1 MPTEKS
7 KDPICRLL
15 GVMKTLRSPAGCPW
29 DARQTPKTL
38 APYILEEAAE
48 VVDAIESGEP
58 EAVMD
63 EAGDLLLQVVFL
75 AQIYSEKNQ
84 FDFADIAAAIAE
96 KLIRRHPHV
105 FAEAS
110 SNLTETELNQQWERI
125 KQGEKSADRVADHSL
140 GEIPVNLPALQRA
153 RKLLDRAEKAGLLE
167 EVEKNA
173 FASEADDREAELLGR
188 ELFAL
193 VCRARRSGLDA
204 EQILRRHL
212 RKILAETRDL
222 PTNHRPKAR

>member
-1 MPTEKS
+1 MSAINT
-7 KDPICRLL
+7 KDALDRLL
-15 GVMKTLRSPAGCPW
+15 EVMKTLRSPEGCPW
-29 DARQTPKTL
+29 DAQQTPTTL

-48 VVDAIESGEP
+48 VVDAIESGNP

-75 AQIYSEKNQ
+75 AQIYSERRE

-105 FAEAS
+105 FAEAAP
-110 SNLTETELNQQWERI
+110 NLTATELNRQWERI
-125 KQGEKSADRVADHSL
+125 KQEERSADPVEAHSL

-167 EVEKNA
+167 KVEKHGGA
-173 FASEADDREAELLGR
+173 PATTSVEADLLGQ

-204 EQILRRHL
+204 EQVLRQYL
-212 RKILAETRDL
+212 QKLLDETRDL
-222 PTNHRPKAR
+222 PTIHRPKAR

>member
-1 MPTEKS
+1 MS
-7 KDPICRLL
+7 ARNAKDALNQLL
-15 GVMKTLRSPAGCPW
+15 EVMKTLRSPEGCPW
-29 DARQTPKTL
+29 DAQQTPTTL

-48 VVDAIESGEP
+48 VVDAIESGNP
-58 EAVMD
+58 KAVMD

-75 AQIYSEKNQ
+75 AQIYSERKE

-105 FAEAS
+105 FAEAA
-110 SNLTETELNQQWERI
+110 SNLTTKELNQQWERI
-125 KQGEKSADRVADHSL
+125 KQEERSADPVEAHCF
-140 GEIPVNLPALQRA
+140 GEIPVNLPALQKA

-167 EVEKNA
+167 EVEKHAGAPKNA
-173 FASEADDREAELLGR
+173 NIEADPLGQ

-204 EQILRRHL
+204 EQILRQYL
-212 RKILAETRDL
+212 QKLLDETRDL
-222 PTNHRPKAR
+222 PAIHRPKAR

>member
-1 MPTEKS
+1 MS
-7 KDPICRLL
+7 ARNAKDSLDQLL
-15 GVMKTLRSPAGCPW
+15 EVMKTLRSPAGCPW
-29 DARQTPKTL
+29 DAQQTPTTL

-48 VVDAIESGEP
+48 VVDAIESGNP
-58 EAVMD
+58 EAVLD

-75 AQIYSEKNQ
+75 AQIYSERGK

-105 FAEAS
+105 FAEVDP
-110 SNLTETELNQQWERI
+110 NLTETELDQQWERI
-125 KQGEKSADRVADHSL
+125 KQAERSAGPMESHCF

-167 EVEKNA
+167 EVEKYGEDPETTNV
-173 FASEADDREAELLGR
+173 ETDLLGQ

-204 EQILRRHL
+204 EQVLRRYLQKLLDGIH
-212 RKILAETRDL
+212 DL
-222 PTNHRPKAR
+222 PTIQRPKTR